1 MLGVMKMGLSF
12 SEIVDRIQELDSD
25 SKKELLGL
33 LRAWLAEDR
42 RQEIARNAQ
51 EARGEYA
58 QRKLKSGD
66 IDELMADLY
75 AED

>member
-1 MLGVMKMGLSF
+1 MRASF

-25 SKKELLGL
+25 SKEELLDL

-42 RQEIARNAQ
+42 RQEMARNAR
-51 EARGEYA
+51 EARSEYA
-58 QRKLKSGD
+58 QGKLKTGGV
-66 IDELMADLY
+66 DELMADLY

>member
-1 MLGVMKMGLSF
+1 MRGSF
-12 SEIVDRIQELDSD
+12 SEIVDRIQKLDTD
-25 SKKELLGL
+25 SKEELLGL

-42 RQEIARNAQ
+42 RQEIARNAR

-66 IDELMADLY
+66 IDDLMADLY
-75 AED
+75 AEH